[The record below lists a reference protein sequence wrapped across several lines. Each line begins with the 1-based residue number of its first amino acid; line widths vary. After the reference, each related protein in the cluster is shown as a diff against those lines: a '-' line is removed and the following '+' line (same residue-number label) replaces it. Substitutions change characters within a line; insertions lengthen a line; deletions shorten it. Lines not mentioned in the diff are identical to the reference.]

1 MRKAFVGL
9 VMAFGLMAVLPDG
22 GALAQTK
29 TGLTAAE
36 IEAALSA
43 AGLSPEMTEDAAT
56 GAPVASGTAG
66 EFQFWVRA
74 LDCEAGACSTLMF
87 FANFSLNRPVTPDDY
102 RVLNRFNDSQ
112 VFGRAYVL
120 EAKSEIG
127 VDFVIELD
135 GGVSMQTVSNNIAR
149 WADVIAAFV
158 DTFRQGPASA

>member
-1 MRKAFVGL
+1 MVRGL
-9 VMAFGLMAVLPDG
+9 VALVAIAGVVFGAD

-43 AGLSPEMTEDAAT
+43 AGLAPEMTEDAST
-56 GAPVASGTAG
+56 GAPVAAGRAG

-74 LDCEAGACSTLMF
+74 LDCEGGSCSTLMF
-87 FANFSLNRPVTPDDY
+87 FANFNLNRPVTPDDY
-102 RVLNRFNDSQ
+102 RVLNRFNDGQ

-120 EAKSEIG
+120 EAQNEIG

-135 GGVSMQTVSNNIAR
+135 GGVSMQNVSNNIAR
-149 WADVIAAFV
+149 WADVITAFV
-158 DTFRQGPASA
+158 DNFRKGPASS